1 MGLAVRM
8 RNKVTGTTGT
18 FANADVLGSDWE
30 PIDKVAGLPES
41 DSATDEGKE
50 PVDKDAGLSE
60 SDSATDEGE
69 EPKTVA
75 EKSPRKTASKS
86 TAQK

>member
-30 PIDKVAGLPES
+30 PIDKDAGLPAS

-50 PVDKDAGLSE
+50 PKV
-60 SDSATDEGE
+60 
-69 EPKTVA
+69 VA

-86 TAQK
+86 TAEK

>member
-18 FANADVLGSDWE
+18 FANADVLGSEWE
-30 PIDKVAGLPES
+30 PIDEVAGLP
-41 DSATDEGKE
+41 
-50 PVDKDAGLSE
+50 E

-75 EKSPRKTASKS
+75 KKPTRKTARKS
-86 TAQK
+86 TAKK

>member
-8 RNKVTGTTGT
+8 RNKRTGTTGT

-30 PIDKVAGLPES
+30 PIDKSAGLPES
-41 DSATDEGKE
+41 DSATDK
-50 PVDKDAGLSE
+50 
-60 SDSATDEGE
+60 GE

-75 EKSPRKTASKS
+75 KKPTRKTARKS
-86 TAQK
+86 TAKK